1 MASLSHVRGVEGE
14 MGFEMQP
21 AKECSNNSTSYFAEY
36 PQHIDSGADDTDDEE
51 DTTISGFIKEAYGDD
66 IKKGNNDID
75 SISRRCVVAVD
86 YLTFLQGLTK
96 FTLL

>member
-1 MASLSHVRGVEGE
+1 MTSLSHVRGVEGE
-14 MGFEMQP
+14 MGFEMQL
-21 AKECSNNSTSYFAEY
+21 AKESLNNSTPYIAEY
-36 PQHIDSGADDTDDEE
+36 PQNIDSGADDTDDEG
-51 DTTISGFIKEAYGDD
+51 DTTISGLIKEAYGDD